1 MAFARR
7 GRSRVVNSDS
17 EPTPSLSPEK
27 QESRAKNVLLYQLSK
42 SAKSKD
48 QCRKIL
54 ADRGID
60 SEIAEKVLD
69 RFEEAQIIDDVM
81 FARVFTNSRIRGKG
95 LAKSAIARELREKGV
110 DQEIIEVALEDLDSE
125 SDLARATELAVNRVK
140 RMANLERIVIQRR
153 LGGYLARKG
162 YSGSVVQSATRAAL
176 LEAVKSEV

>member
-7 GRSRVVNSDS
+7 GRSRVDKNDS
-17 EPTPSLSPEK
+17 ESTPSLSPEK

-54 ADRGID
+54 ANRGID

-69 RFEEAQIIDDVM
+69 RFEEAQIIDDAM

-110 DQEIIEVALEDLDSE
+110 DQDIIEVALEELDSA
-125 SDLARATELAVNRVK
+125 SDLARATELAINRVR
-140 RMANLERIVIQRR
+140 RMAHLEKTVIQRR
-153 LGGYLARKG
+153 LGGFLARKG
-162 YSGSVVQSATRAAL
+162 YSGSVVQSATRVAL
-176 LEAVKSEV
+176 IEAVKSEV